1 MRAEGTTRTRRT
13 RTVLGLVVLLGKC
26 LFVAGAVS
34 AADDLPEGSGNHAG
48 GLVSDLTSLGFAID
62 PPSSEA
68 VKTPDDPAVRE
79 TETDLESSNG
89 SESDQ
94 SKLSSA
100 KKDAAAQAIPEPDPL
115 RLANASPVDRMPL
128 GLNIRRSDIDPASA
142 PISYAKAALA
152 ESKDRFA
159 SVRDYT
165 CTFIKRERIQGRLS
179 GYEVMSMKARTSP
192 QSVYFRFKQ
201 PKAGREAIYV
211 HGRNGGKAIVHDV
224 GFNKFLAGTLH
235 LDPKSRRAMD
245 GNRHPITEAGL
256 GFMIETLT
264 EGWNREMS
272 VRDSDVTIRER
283 VLVNKRP
290 STLIICKHRNR
301 RPDFVFHEVRL
312 YIDHELGLPTRFE
325 AYDWP
330 ARDGQPAPLLEE
342 YIYSDL
348 KINVGLT
355 DADFDPSNKA
365 YSFGRF

>member
-1 MRAEGTTRTRRT
+1 MLAGLILVSGRVVAGNALSGSSERNNAPSLSMESTDQKPASDSRMLNTGTTSVTT
-13 RTVLGLVVLLGKC
+13 PFPDSEPVGESSTESLVEHSRVD
-26 LFVAGAVS
+26 S
-34 AADDLPEGSGNHAG
+34 PEN
-48 GLVSDLTSLGFAID
+48 
-62 PPSSEA
+62 
-68 VKTPDDPAVRE
+68 
-79 TETDLESSNG
+79 ETDSIAI
-89 SESDQ
+89 SES
-94 SKLSSA
+94 
-100 KKDAAAQAIPEPDPL
+100 EPL
-115 RLANASPVDRMPL
+115 RLANANPVDRMPP
-128 GLNIRRSDIDPASA
+128 GLNTRHSAIDPSSD
-142 PISYAKAALA
+142 PIDYAKAALA
-152 ESKDRFA
+152 ESKERFA

-192 QSVYFRFKQ
+192 KSVYFKFKQ

-211 HGRNGGKAIVHDV
+211 DGRNRGKAIVHDV

-235 LDPKSRRAMD
+235 LDPLSRRAMD

-256 GFMIETLT
+256 GFMIDTLT
-264 EGWNREMS
+264 EGWNREMNP
-272 VRDSDVTIRER
+272 RDSEVTIRET

-290 STLIICKHRNR
+290 SMMIICKHRNR
-301 RPDFVFHEVRL
+301 QPHFVFHEVRL

-330 ARDGQPAPLLEE
+330 AGEDQPAPLLEE

-348 KINVGLT
+348 KINVGLS